1 MTIEHYLGEI
11 AGTVEDAL
19 AGFLPAES
27 DEPRELHRAMRY
39 STLGGGKRV
48 RPALVLLG
56 AAMHGVPRADAMPVA
71 CAYECV
77 HVYSL
82 IHDDLPAMDDDDLR
96 RGKPTSHKVFGEAM
110 AILAGD
116 ALLTFAFELAARAK
130 RSAVEVVR
138 DLAQM
143 AGAAGMVGGQVLDV
157 RNEGKTPERPTPDK
171 ATLERIH
178 RWKTAALIRGAARA
192 GALLAGADPAP
203 LTRYG
208 EALGLAF
215 QVVDDILDV
224 EQTTEVLGKT
234 AGKDAAA
241 GKLTYPKLY
250 GLDAAKAEARR
261 LVDEAKGALAA
272 APAASEDAREL
283 LLELADLVRDRKK

>member
-1 MTIEHYLGEI
+1 LTRIERKLGEI
-11 AGTVEDAL
+11 AAAVEDAL
-19 AGFLPAES
+19 AASLPPEAE
-27 DEPRELHRAMRY
+27 EPRELHRAMRY
-39 STLGGGKRV
+39 SALGAGKRV

-56 AAMHGVPRADAMPVA
+56 ADLYGVALAAAMPVA

-82 IHDDLPAMDDDDLR
+82 IHDDLPAMDNDDLR

-116 ALLTFAFELAARAK
+116 ALLTYAFELAAR
-130 RSAVEVVR
+130 SASTDIVR

-143 AGAAGMVGGQVLDV
+143 AGPAGMVGGQVLDV

-171 ATLERIH
+171 ETLARIH
-178 RWKTAALIRGAARA
+178 RWKTGALIRGASRA
-192 GALLAGADPAP
+192 GALLAGADAGP

-215 QVVDDILDV
+215 QVVDDVLDV
-224 EQTTEVLGKT
+224 TATTEELGKT

-241 GKLTYPKLY
+241 GKLTYPALY

-261 LVDEAKGALAA
+261 LVDEAKAALPPGTGKSEGARA
-272 APAASEDAREL
+272 L

>member
-1 MTIEHYLGEI
+1 LSGGIERALGEI
-11 AGTVEDAL
+11 AAQVEDAL
-19 AGFLPAES
+19 AQLLPAEA

-39 STLGGGKRV
+39 SALGAGKRV
-48 RPALVLLG
+48 RPALVLL
-56 AAMHGVPRADAMPVA
+56 AAELHGVPRAAAMPVA

-82 IHDDLPAMDDDDLR
+82 VHDDLPAMDDDDLR

-116 ALLTFAFELAARAK
+116 ALLTFAFELAARSEK
-130 RSAVEVVR
+130 TSVVR

-143 AGAAGMVGGQVLDV
+143 AGPAGMVGGQVLDV
-157 RNEGKTPERPTPDK
+157 RNEGKTPERPTPDRE
-171 ATLERIH
+171 TLARIH
-178 RWKTAALIRGAARA
+178 RWKTGALIRGAARA

-203 LTRYG
+203 LTAYG

-215 QVVDDILDV
+215 QVVDDVLDV
-224 EQTTEVLGKT
+224 EATTEQLGKT

-241 GKLTYPKLY
+241 GKLTYPRLY
-250 GLDAAKAEARR
+250 GLEAAKVEARR
-261 LVDEAKGALAA
+261 LVDEAKAAL
-272 APAASEDAREL
+272 PPGTGTSESARAL